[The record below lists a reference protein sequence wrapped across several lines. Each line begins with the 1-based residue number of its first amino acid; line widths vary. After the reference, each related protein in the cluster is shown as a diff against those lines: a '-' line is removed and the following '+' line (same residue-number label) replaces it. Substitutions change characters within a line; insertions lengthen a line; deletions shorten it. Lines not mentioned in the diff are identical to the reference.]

1 MSQVIVKTRGEL
13 YRTEISTGNHTIIA
27 DEPIS
32 LGGGDLGPNPYDL
45 LLSAVGACVGMTLRM
60 YAERK
65 KWDLQE
71 VHVHLSHERIHA
83 KDCTDCKSE
92 EGYVHIIKKELELI
106 GDLSEKQ
113 LDRLKQIS
121 DRCPVQKTLMNEVK
135 FNTSIISGQ
144 IIRN

>member
-65 KWDLQE
+65 KWDLKE
-71 VHVHLSHERIHA
+71 VHVRLSQERIHA

>member
-1 MSQVIVKTRGEL
+1 MSQVIVKTSGEL
-13 YRTEISTGNHTIIA
+13 YRTEIISGNHTIIA
-27 DEPIS
+27 DEPVN
-32 LGGGDLGPNPYDL
+32 LGGGNLGPNPYDL

-71 VHVHLSHERIHA
+71 VHVHLSQERIHA

-92 EGYVHIIKKELELI
+92 EGYVHIIKKELKLI
-106 GDLSEKQ
+106 GDLTEKQ

-135 FNTSIISGQ
+135 FKTSLAALT
-144 IIRN
+144 